1 MTAKSILVLDT
12 ETTGLDENSRII
24 EISALDHNGH
34 PLINTLINPGVPIP
48 KDAYAVHGID
58 DAMVRDA
65 PTWAEV
71 SDSILGLL
79 QQYRLLIYNAPYDLR
94 LLCPSERFATGREL
108 QPTDFDA
115 TCVMQLA
122 MDVIDTEGHRI
133 SLKRAAEHCGIS
145 WEGLT
150 PHRAISDCAVTLDVY
165 RHLVKLPPLAT
176 GIHARQHGQVL
187 PPPAKYELNKVDT
200 CLVGNEGMNT

>member
-1 MTAKSILVLDT
+1 MNTKSILVLDT

-48 KDAYAVHGID
+48 EDAYAVHGISNE
-58 DAMVRDA
+58 MVRDA

-71 SDSILGLL
+71 SNSILGLL
-79 QQYRLLIYNAPYDLR
+79 QKHRLLIYNAPYDLR
-94 LLCPSERFATGREL
+94 LLCQSERFATGRTL
-108 QPTDFDA
+108 RPADFDA
-115 TCVMQLA
+115 ICVMQL
-122 MDVIDTEGHRI
+122 MMESINTEGHRI

-165 RHLVKLPPLAT
+165 RYLVKLPPLAT
-176 GIHARQHGQVL
+176 GIHAKQYEQVL
-187 PPPAKYELNKVDT
+187 PPLAKI
-200 CLVGNEGMNT
+200 